1 MSLPN
6 EGVDVWA
13 KTAAGNKAEA
23 MMQPTRT

>member
-13 KTAAGNKAEA
+13 KAAADNKAEA
-23 MMQPTRT
+23 MMPPIRT